1 MTIQNGLTKPLLEEV
16 FNMEEN
22 LPKRIDKINYYLDIA
37 EITSERSTC
46 LKRRYGSIIVKND
59 SIISTRI

>member
-1 MTIQNGLTKPLLEEV
+1 
-16 FNMEEN
+16 MEEN